1 MSRKI
6 VVGTNNND
14 RLLLGDENYDISALN
29 GNNSILVGDGDN
41 RIAAGDG
48 NNQVAIG
55 DVDNEVELGG
65 GKNRVTAG
73 DGANSVSTGEG
84 HDTIVLGDG
93 ENFIRAGAGNNR
105 ITLGS
110 GDNIVE
116 AGEGNDKI
124 QVGEGFNVIRAGGG
138 RNNITATGDTDI
150 HTGDQDD
157 KIQLGEGHHLVSAGG
172 GKNTIQTGDA
182 TVDIKTG
189 DGDDKISV
197 GDGTGTISA
206 GNGKNKISTGEGSFR
221 ISTGTGSDQIR
232 VGDGDATISAG
243 DGNDSIYTGD
253 GSFTIT
259 AEAGRNQVQTGD
271 GQFNI
276 TLGSGSDKV
285 QTGRGEGQIHAGDGD
300 NRVSAGDGSYVVQTG
315 SGKDQITLGDG
326 DYHVTSSGGNN
337 RIKGGDGFNS
347 ITTGGGADDIRL
359 GEGDAVI
366 DAGDGNNKISVQDG
380 FADITAGDGN
390 DAISVGDGSSIIA
403 AGAGKNRITA
413 GDGDLTLTALD
424 GDDAIRMGDGR
435 SEISAGDG
443 NNQVTVGDGQHQITA
458 GDGKNDIGSGDG
470 SVSVTVGDGNNQ
482 IKSGEGETRIT
493 AGDGNNKISLG
504 EGVGYVEA
512 GHGNNNITAR
522 DGEYSI
528 RTGNGN
534 NNIRLNESGGLN
546 NSVTTGSGDDK
557 ISVGDGENEID
568 SGGGNDSI
576 RTGDG
581 NVQVQAGAGND
592 TVRTGAGEDWVIG
605 GAGDDQLD
613 GGAGSDWAVFHGW
626 VRDYRIEALSRSTI
640 QVTSAS
646 GEVTDI
652 GTDQLRNFEYL
663 YFEGDGFTLD
673 LSDLSVLDKLYAVDL
688 QDDSVSVGTEGPLE
702 ISLADLLENDA
713 SLGTGEAYFN
723 IAGTSAAGL
732 SIQFD
737 GTTITYNDADAL
749 QHLAEGEVFT
759 DKFTYEVVDEEG
771 NHDTAT
777 VTVSVTGEN
786 DGPEAQ
792 DDRLDGGP
800 TGHDAYEGGNEFSL
814 LGNGHNYMA
823 SGGQT
828 VALKGG
834 GFAAAWKTAN
844 DGDGYGV
851 SVRVFDRNGNEVKSQ
866 FLANTVTE
874 HGQALVSLVE
884 LDGGGFAV
892 TWSTVVDGPD
902 GLEQQSRMR
911 IFNEDGSSRTG
922 EIELPDTE
930 ADLGLSLQ
938 HSVGLSNGNILVT
951 MAGETDDFGSYGL
964 SGAIYSPQ
972 GRLLEGP
979 FLLADNVSW
988 ANTSSRTGIAADDT
1002 GGFVVT
1008 WNVRE
1013 NTSSH
1018 SKTTLYA
1025 SVFDENGVVTV
1036 SEMEVGSHTTKPG
1049 GNVTMNTPFVAI
1061 NDDGTFV
1068 VTWSEGS
1075 EGIGT
1080 EASVR
1085 ARVFRADGQELSD
1098 EFKVDGQISSYDPN
1112 RISNG
1117 DVTWLGG
1124 DQFVVTWSNTDASR
1138 VGVYAQIFNT
1148 DGTEASGRF
1157 LVNQQEHF
1165 GQHGSQVTLLS
1176 DGRFIVSWFSNAD
1189 SDFNIQARIFE
1200 GTGEEVELP
1209 FTSEDS
1215 AAVIETSDLL
1225 WNDEDPDGD
1234 EFLFTLD
1241 SAVSES
1247 GASLSYDSDTGLI
1260 TYDPTAAA
1268 DIQALKQ
1275 GDILEDTFTYT
1286 ISDGS
1291 GGFDQA
1297 TVTVLVGGLDEV
1309 LG

>member
-6 VVGTNNND
+6 FVGTNSND
-14 RLLLGDENYDISALN
+14 RLLLGEENYDISALN

-55 DVDNEVELGG
+55 DGDNDVELGG

-105 ITLGS
+105 IALGS
-110 GDNIVE
+110 GDNFVE

-138 RNNITATGDTDI
+138 RNSITAAGDTDI

-182 TVDIKTG
+182 TVDITTG

-197 GDGTGTISA
+197 GDGTGTIST
-206 GNGKNKISTGEGSFR
+206 GNGNNKVSTGEGSFR
-221 ISTGTGSDQIR
+221 ISTGTGRDQIR
-232 VGDGDATISAG
+232 AGDGAATISAG
-243 DGNDSIYTGD
+243 DGDDRIYAGD

-276 TLGSGSDKV
+276 TLGSGSDRV
-285 QTGRGEGQIHAGDGD
+285 QTGQGEGQIHAGDGD
-300 NRVSAGDGSYVVQTG
+300 NRVSAGDGSYVVLTG
-315 SGKDQITLGDG
+315 SGRDQITLGDG

-337 RIKGGDGFNS
+337 RIKGGYGYNT
-347 ITTGGGADDIRL
+347 ITTGDGADDIRL

-366 DAGDGNNKISVQDG
+366 DAGDGNNKISTRGG
-380 FADITAGDGN
+380 FADITAGVGN

-413 GDGDLTLTALD
+413 GDGDLTLSALG
-424 GDDAIRMGDGR
+424 GDDFIRMGDGR

-443 NNQVTVGDGQHQITA
+443 NNRVTVGDGLHQITA
-458 GDGKNDIGSGDG
+458 GDGNNRIGSGDA

-482 IKSGEGETRIT
+482 IKLGEGETRIT
-493 AGDGNNKISLG
+493 AGDGNNKISLD
-504 EGVGYVEA
+504 EGVGYVEV
-512 GHGNNNITAR
+512 GHGNNNIMAR

-528 RTGNGN
+528 QTGNGN
-534 NNIRLNESGGLN
+534 NNIRLNEGGGFN
-546 NSVTTGSGDDK
+546 NYITTGSGADK
-557 ISVGDGENEID
+557 ISVGDGDNEID
-568 SGGGNDSI
+568 SGGRNDSI

-581 NVQVQAGAGND
+581 NVQVLAGAGSD
-592 TVRTGAGEDWVIG
+592 TVRAGAGEDWVIG
-605 GAGDDQLD
+605 GAGDDRLD
-613 GGAGSDWAVFHGW
+613 GGAGTDWAAFRGA
-626 VRDYRIEALSRSTI
+626 VRDYRIEALNRSTI

-646 GEVTDI
+646 GEVADI

-673 LSDLSVLDKLYAVDL
+673 LSDLSVLDRLYSVDL
-688 QDDSVSVGTEGPLE
+688 QDDSVSAGTEGPLE

-713 SLGTGEAYFN
+713 SLGTGEAHFN
-723 IAGTSAAGL
+723 IAGSSAAGL

-737 GTTITYNDADAL
+737 GSTITYNDADAL

-777 VTVSVTGEN
+777 VTVTVTGEN
-786 DGPEAQ
+786 DGPEAE

-800 TGHDAYEGGNEFSL
+800 TGYDSYVGGSEFSL
-814 LGNGHNYMA
+814 MGDIASSANEGQTIARDDGGYVAAWQTNTGNGYEV
-823 SGGQT
+823 SIRI
-828 VALKGG
+828 V
-834 GFAAAWKTAN
+834 
-844 DGDGYGV
+844 DG
-851 SVRVFDRNGNEVKSQ
+851 NGNEVKPL
-866 FLANTVTE
+866 FLANSDTE
-874 HGQALVSLVE
+874 GAQFLTDLIDLE
-884 LDGGGFAV
+884 DGGFAV
-892 TWSTVVDGPD
+892 TWVTTSRNYGPKTH
-902 GLEQQSRMR
+902 SHMR
-911 IFNEDGSSRTG
+911 TFNEDGSPRTD
-922 EIELPDTE
+922 EITLVNNDGHDEGYLTY
-930 ADLGLSLQ
+930 
-938 HSVGLSNGNILVT
+938 HSKSIGLSNGNILVT
-951 MAGETDDFGSYGL
+951 MPASVDGTEDWGL
-964 SGAIYSPQ
+964 WGQIYSPQ
-972 GRLLEGP
+972 GRKVGDKVLLT
-979 FLLADNVSW
+979 DNL
-988 ANTSSRTGIAADDT
+988 SSYGLRDTLDMAAQKD
-1002 GGFVVT
+1002 GGFVLT
-1008 WNVRE
+1008 W
-1013 NTSSH
+1013 SH
-1018 SKTTLYA
+1018 RTGQFGSTILYA
-1025 SVFDENGVVTV
+1025 STFDSDGTAMLSEVVVDTDWTENATLRDPSV
-1036 SEMEVGSHTTKPG
+1036 SV
-1049 GNVTMNTPFVAI
+1049 

-1068 VTWSEGS
+1068 VTWYEASEGL
-1075 EGIGT
+1075 GT
-1080 EASVR
+1080 EASIHGKVLG
-1085 ARVFRADGQELSD
+1085 ADGRELSGD
-1098 EFKVDGQISSYDPN
+1098 FEIDQQVITSDPN
-1112 RISNG
+1112 RIGNG
-1117 DVTWLGG
+1117 EVTWLEGN
-1124 DQFVVTWSNTDASR
+1124 QFLATWRNLDDSR
-1138 VGVYAQIFNT
+1138 LGIYAQIFNSDGSKAT
-1148 DGTEASGRF
+1148 DRF
-1157 LVNQQEHF
+1157 LVNEEEHWN
-1165 GQHGSQVTLLS
+1165 QTQSYVTLLD
-1176 DGRFIVSWFSNAD
+1176 DGRFIISWWSND
-1189 SDFNIQARIFE
+1189 GGLFRSKARIFE

-1209 FTSEDS
+1209 YTSEDS
-1215 AAVIETSDLL
+1215 AALIKTSELL
-1225 WNDEDPDGD
+1225 RNDEDPDGD

-1241 SAVSES
+1241 STVSEN
-1247 GASLSYDSDTGLI
+1247 GASLFYDSDTGLI

-1268 DIQALKQ
+1268 DIQALEQ

-1297 TVTVLVGGLDEV
+1297 TVTVVVGGLDEV